1 MIKVEKKICEYPI
14 IFNKIPFKK
23 LIEIIPE
30 QKGNYDYIVDIIQ
43 LSTNNIAIASYTSF
57 ISIIEPNTFN
67 SIKNIECNRNGIYK
81 LLEINLNNNK
91 ILIATSN
98 KKIELFNI
106 ENYEKIN
113 EINENLNG
121 SVISIEY
128 DKINKLLFAGSND
141 SILNI
146 YKLNDINSIELIKSI
161 NEIHAPIKSLCLIS
175 PTNQYLFTGCSNGN
189 IIKFNIEN
197 NYQKINFINFRYSH
211 LTQMSQISNEKIAI
225 NSWGGSIYIIKIN
238 EFILDCEIIIQMN
251 CPVNNFIF
259 FNNNN
264 NILVS
269 CEFGIFGFYDMKN
282 RKFITKCFVKG
293 RIKAK
298 KIFLL
303 KNKDVILIQGDTKIY
318 KC

>member
-1 MIKVEKKICEYPI
+1 MIKVDKKLCEYPV
-14 IFNKIPFKK
+14 IFKKIPFKK
-23 LIEIIPE
+23 FIEIIPE
-30 QKGNYDYIVDIIQ
+30 QKGNYDYIIDIIQ
-43 LSTNNIAIASYTSF
+43 LSTNNIAIASYTSY
-57 ISIIEPNTFN
+57 ISILEPNNFN

-106 ENYEKIN
+106 ENYEKIK
-113 EINENLNG
+113 EINDNLNG

-128 DKINKLLFAGSND
+128 DRINKLLFAGCND

-146 YKLNDINSIELIKSI
+146 YKLNDINSIELIKTI
-161 NEIHAPIKSLCLIS
+161 NEIHGSIKSLCLIS
-175 PTNQYLFTGCSNGN
+175 PFNKFLFTGCDNGN
-189 IIKFNIEN
+189 INKFNLEN
-197 NYQKINFINFRYSH
+197 NYQKIGFIHFRYSH
-211 LTQMSQISNEKIAI
+211 LTQMSQISNEKFAI
-225 NSWGGSIYIIKIN
+225 NSWGGSIYIIKVN
-238 EFILDCEIIIQMN
+238 EFILDCEIVIHMN

-269 CEFGIFGFYDMKN
+269 CEFGIFGFYDME
-282 RKFITKCFVKG
+282 RKRFITKYFIKG
-293 RIKAK
+293 KKKAK
-298 KIFLL
+298 KIFML
-303 KNKDVILIQGDTKIY
+303 KNKDIILIQGDTKIY

>member
-1 MIKVEKKICEYPI
+1 M
-14 IFNKIPFKK
+14 N
-23 LIEIIPE
+23 
-30 QKGNYDYIVDIIQ
+30 
-43 LSTNNIAIASYTSF
+43 
-57 ISIIEPNTFN
+57 N
-67 SIKNIECNRNGIYK
+67 SIFLFDVAI
-81 LLEINLNNNK
+81 K
-91 ILIATSN
+91 IL
-98 KKIELFNI
+98 
-106 ENYEKIN
+106 
-113 EINENLNG
+113 
-121 SVISIEY
+121 
-128 DKINKLLFAGSND
+128 LLF
-141 SILNI
+141 
-146 YKLNDINSIELIKSI
+146 
-161 NEIHAPIKSLCLIS
+161 
-175 PTNQYLFTGCSNGN
+175 
-189 IIKFNIEN
+189 KFNIEN

-282 RKFITKCFVKG
+282 RKFITKYFIKG

-303 KNKDVILIQGDTKIY
+303 KNKDIILIQGDTKIY